1 MEVNMNK
8 PLEEA
13 LGEVLREKKGT
24 IAIAESCTGGL
35 ISHRITN
42 ISGSS
47 EYFERGVVAY
57 SNKAKIDYIGV
68 SEEILSSCGAVS
80 SETAM
85 AMAYGIKKAAN
96 TTFGLAV
103 TGIAGPGGGTAEKP
117 VGLVFIAIA
126 GPNGIEV
133 TGSKF
138 DGDRITIKVKTAEA
152 ALTWLLSEA
161 KKL

>member
-1 MEVNMNK
+1 MTRSLEVAVG
-8 PLEEA
+8 EA
-13 LGEVLREKKGT
+13 LLEKKAT
-24 IAIAESCTGGL
+24 VAVAESCTGGL
-35 ISHRITN
+35 ISHKIT
-42 ISGSS
+42 SVPGSS
-47 EYFERGVVAY
+47 DYFERGVVAY
-57 SNKAKIDYIGV
+57 SNKAKVDYLGI
-68 SEEILSSCGAVS
+68 SDEMLKSCGAVS

-85 AMAYGIKKAAN
+85 AMAYGIRKAAC

-133 TGSKF
+133 TGSRF
-138 DGDRITIKVKTAEA
+138 DGDRAEVKEKTAEA

>member
-13 LGEVLREKKGT
+13 LGEVLREKKAT

-96 TTFGLAV
+96 STFGLAV
-103 TGIAGPGGGTAEKP
+103 TGIAGPGGGTPEKP
-117 VGLVFIAIA
+117 VGLVFIAVA

-133 TGSKF
+133 TGSRF
-138 DGDRITIKVKTAEA
+138 DGDRVAIKVKTAEA

>member
-1 MEVNMNK
+1 MIV
-8 PLEEA
+8 PLEVA
-13 LGEVLREKKGT
+13 VGEVLLEKKAT
-24 IAIAESCTGGL
+24 LAVAESCTGGL
-35 ISHRITN
+35 ISHKIT
-42 ISGSS
+42 SVPGSS
-47 EYFERGVVAY
+47 DYFERGVVVY
-57 SNKAKIDYIGV
+57 SNKAKADYLGV
-68 SEEILSSCGAVS
+68 SDEMLNSCGAVS

-85 AMAYGIKKAAN
+85 AMAYGIRKAAS

-133 TGSKF
+133 TGSRF
-138 DGDRITIKVKTAEA
+138 EGDRSEVKEKTAEA

-161 KKL
+161 RKL